1 MVPTLCIRLRP
12 NTVQTLTILNQTFDF
27 GGHGCTHPWNFY
39 GRLRG
44 SHHLHCQEMRR
55 ATFRSWGV
63 GFLRNLRDGGCFWG
77 PQNHPGHCLWMGKTM
92 ALGSPSPYFRKAPL
106 PRERL
111 SPATQQRQLWLCPCH
126 GCRTG
131 IGEVLKSIFVAATC
145 GYPCLSG
152 SHFIT
157 FLLVDEKMVPF
168 AAIG

>member
-1 MVPTLCIRLRP
+1 MHASMESMAGCADRIIYTAKKWEEPPSGRGVWDAKKNSLDSRGWFPEKSEKGGI
-12 NTVQTLTILNQTFDF
+12 F
-27 GGHGCTHPWNFY
+27 GGHQSHP
-39 GRLRG
+39 
-44 SHHLHCQEMRR
+44 S
-55 ATFRSWGV
+55 
-63 GFLRNLRDGGCFWG
+63 
-77 PQNHPGHCLWMGKTM
+77 HCLLMGKAM
-92 ALGSPSPYFRKAPL
+92 ALGSLSPYFRKAPL